1 MGLKDLQFPKATIKV
16 PGGEADQEVS
26 FTVRGLSLQD
36 ATIIF
41 ASYKPIIIELFNRFE
56 KEGDAAL
63 EQMIEEVIVESPG
76 LIATIIACAADEMTD
91 QDAIANALRL
101 PLPVQ
106 MEALYKIGEM
116 TFAVEGSLKKMV
128 EMAMRAIQAASQEM
142 ASLKA

>member
-63 EQMIEEVIVESPG
+63 VQMIEEVIVESPG